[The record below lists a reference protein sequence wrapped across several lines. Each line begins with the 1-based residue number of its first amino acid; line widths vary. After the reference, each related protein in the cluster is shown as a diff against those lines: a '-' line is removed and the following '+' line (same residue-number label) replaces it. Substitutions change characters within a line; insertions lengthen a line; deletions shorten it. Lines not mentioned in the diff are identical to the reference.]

1 MAKHEDTEGIE
12 LQTIMKYVDFAG
24 KDVLEVGSGDGR
36 LTFKYANIAKGVVAI
51 DPIVEDI
58 EDAKKKVPVE
68 LASKVRFQVG
78 RAEELP
84 FPDESYDMVFFT
96 WSLCCISIPNMK
108 KALHEAWRVLKPD
121 GILIN
126 LQPSLEQPFLRGIVT
141 YLITK
146 KFDVLGYGTQEQEEH
161 TEARRALK
169 YVALVE
175 RKFNLTA
182 EEEFTVNTYYDTVED
197 ALEDIIT
204 DKREAYSR
212 LDRESKQEILERLK
226 SMTTSTGVQTKENA
240 TLTILR
246 KASGPK

>member
-1 MAKHEDTEGIE
+1 MAKREDPEGIE
-12 LQTIMKYVDFAG
+12 LQTTLKHVSFDG
-24 KDVLEVGSGDGR
+24 KDVLEIGCGDGR
-36 LTFKYANIAKGVVAI
+36 LTFKYASMAKKVVAI
-51 DPIVEDI
+51 DPIVEDV
-58 EDAKKKVPVE
+58 EDAKKSLPAA
-68 LASKVRFQVG
+68 LTSKLRFQVG

-84 FPDESYDMVFFT
+84 FPDESYDIAFFT
-96 WSLCCISIPNMK
+96 WSLCCISIPQMK
-108 KALHEAWRVLKPD
+108 KALQEAWRVLKPD
-121 GILIN
+121 GVLIN

-146 KFDVLGYGTQEQEEH
+146 KLDILGYGTQEQEDH

-182 EEEFTVNTYYDTVED
+182 EEEFAVNTCYDTVED
-197 ALEDIIT
+197 ALEDIIA

-212 LDRESKQEILERLK
+212 LDQESKREILERLR
-226 SMTTSTGVQTKENA
+226 SMITDRGVQTKENA

-246 KASGPK
+246 KASVPK